1 MNVPEMYRKKYN
13 RGYVTI
19 NLDAVYNNIE
29 SLKANTKEGTN
40 FIAVIKTDGYGHGA
54 VPIAKVVE
62 EQIAAYGV
70 ATLDEAVNLRMHG
83 LSKPIFII
91 GYTHSSQFE
100 RLIENDC
107 RCTIFTKE
115 AARELSEIATRLNKS
130 AYIHLKIDTG
140 MSRIGFKDT
149 KDSAEIISEISKMPG
164 IIIEGIFTHFY
175 ASDESDKGPA
185 TIQYERFVKFID
197 MLEEMGISIPIK
209 HCSNSAAIMDLDE
222 FNMGYV
228 RAGIAMY
235 GLMPSDD
242 IQNKSIILQPAL
254 EWKSHVIFVKDIEKG
269 TGVSYGGTFIA
280 DKKMTIATIPIGY
293 GDGYS
298 RALSNKGYVLI
309 RGKKAPILGRVCMDQ
324 FMVDVTN
331 IPDVC
336 IDDEVTLIG
345 KDGEYEITAQEV
357 GVMANSFNYEVVC
370 DISKRIPRIYFK
382 DDKVVC
388 TKDCFEDR
396 YDVEISR

>member
-1 MNVPEMYRKKYN
+1 MKVPETYRKKYN

-19 NLDAVYNNIE
+19 DLDAVYSNIE
-29 SLKANTKEGTN
+29 SLKANVKKETK

-54 VPIAKVVE
+54 VPIAKVISEQVE
-62 EQIAAYGV
+62 AYGV
-70 ATLDEAVNLRMHG
+70 ATLDEAVNLRMHNIN
-83 LSKPIFII
+83 KPIFII
-91 GYTHSSQFE
+91 GYTHNSQFK

-107 RCTIFTKE
+107 RCTIFTEESAK
-115 AARELSEIATRLNKS
+115 ELSDVAVELNKT
-130 AYIHLKIDTG
+130 ANIHLKIDTG
-140 MSRIGFKDT
+140 MSRIGFKDNE
-149 KDSAEIISEISKMPG
+149 KSIEIISRISKMPG
-164 IIIEGIFTHFY
+164 INIEGIFTHFY
-175 ASDESDKGPA
+175 ASDESDKEPA
-185 TIQYERFVKFID
+185 KVQYRRFTRFINS
-197 MLEEMGISIPIK
+197 LENIGINIPVK

-235 GLMPSDD
+235 GLMPSES
-242 IQNKSIILQPAL
+242 IINKSIALKPAL
-254 EWKSHVIFVKDIEKG
+254 EWKSHVIFVKEIEAG
-269 TGVSYGGTFIA
+269 TGVSYGATFVA
-280 DKKMTIATIPIGY
+280 DKQMKIATVPIGY

-324 FMVDVTN
+324 FMVDVTE
-331 IPDVC
+331 ISEVC

-345 KDGEYEITAQEV
+345 KDGEYEITAQEL
-357 GVMANSFNYEVVC
+357 GAMANSFNYEVVC

-382 DDKVVC
+382 DDEVVC

-396 YDVEISR
+396 YAVELSR